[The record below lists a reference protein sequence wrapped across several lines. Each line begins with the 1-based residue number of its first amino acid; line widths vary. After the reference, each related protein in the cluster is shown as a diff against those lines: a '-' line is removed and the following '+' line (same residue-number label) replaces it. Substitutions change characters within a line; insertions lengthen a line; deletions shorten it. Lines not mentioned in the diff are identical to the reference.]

1 MRARL
6 LLPLLVAGLSA
17 ALAVP
22 AAAGAPAEPYVA
34 VRGATGP
41 GPATYNRVFVHEFGS
56 SRATRVLVLVPGYQ
70 GGAGDFT
77 LLARQLI
84 ARVPNLQV
92 WALDRRENAFEDT
105 SVFRRGTPQ
114 EAYNYYFGLR
124 AKYIDGKKDAPF
136 ARGWGLK
143 LALED
148 LRRVVL
154 KARAGGRRQVIL
166 GGHSLGAS
174 TTAAYASWDFHGHP
188 GYRDIRAMVLI
199 DGGLLGSFSNPSL
212 TTVKRRLAAL
222 RTGDPFVTLF
232 RGLPP
237 WSAGVF
243 AELGGMYA
251 KRLPGAASTLQA
263 SPLVPANLKS
273 SVRATNQA
281 ELGFALDFR
290 TSLKA
295 LALIQVN
302 SGRLAQSGD
311 PRPWQNTGPTPIQ
324 NVASGFFQEPGNFTE
339 WYFPARLTLDLDG
352 ANLLS
357 RNPTTN
363 FLGLRTW
370 HRAEINVPLYAEET
384 RLTHGRVLRGARRLF
399 HSSHIPRATYVDVPN
414 SSHLDPLLAAPSKNT
429 FLRTVVP
436 FLRSL

>member
-6 LLPLLVAGLSA
+6 VLSILLA
-17 ALAVP
+17 ALAGGLAVTP
-22 AAAGAPAEPYVA
+22 AAGAAAEPYVA
-34 VRGATGP
+34 IPGATGP
-41 GPATYNRVFVHEFGS
+41 GPAKYNRVFVHEFGS
-56 SRATRVLVLVPGYQ
+56 PRATRVLVLVPGYE

-77 LLARQLI
+77 LIARQLI
-84 ARVPNLQV
+84 TRVPNLQV

-114 EAYNYYFGLR
+114 QAYDYYFGLR
-124 AKYIDGKKDAPF
+124 ANYIDGSRDAPF
-136 ARGWGLK
+136 ARAWGLK
-143 LALED
+143 LALQD

-174 TTAAYASWDFHGHP
+174 TTAAYASWDFAGHP
-188 GYRDIRAMVLI
+188 GYRDIKAMVLI
-199 DGGLLGSFSNPSL
+199 DGGLLGSFATPSL
-212 TTVKRRLAAL
+212 ARVKRRLAAL

-232 RGLPP
+232 PGLPP

-243 AELGGMYA
+243 AELGGMFA
-251 KRLPGAASTLQA
+251 KRLPDVASTLQA
-263 SPLVPANLKS
+263 SPLVPANLKPP
-273 SVRATNQA
+273 VRATNQA
-281 ELGFALDFR
+281 LLGFAVDFT
-290 TSLKA
+290 TSLRA
-295 LALIQVN
+295 LAIVQVN
-302 SGRLAQSGD
+302 SGRLAPSGD
-311 PRPWQNTGPTPIQ
+311 PRPWQNTGLTPIQ

-339 WYFPARLTLDLDG
+339 WYFPTKLTLDVDG

-384 RLTHGRVLRGARRLF
+384 RLTGGRVLRGARRLVRG
-399 HSSHIPRATYVDVPN
+399 SQIPRATYVDVPN